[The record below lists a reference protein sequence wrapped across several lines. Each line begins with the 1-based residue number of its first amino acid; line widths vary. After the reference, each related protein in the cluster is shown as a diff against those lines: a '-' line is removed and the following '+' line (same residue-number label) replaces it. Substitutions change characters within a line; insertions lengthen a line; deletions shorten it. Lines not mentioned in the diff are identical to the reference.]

1 MSDLN
6 GRIRQL
12 RGFLGLT
19 QTEFGEKIG
28 LKQNTVALIESGRN
42 TSDQSILAI
51 CNAFGVNEKW
61 LREGKGEMMKVDASD
76 ELEAVAQR
84 YNLSFEAQVAVE
96 RFVKLKQEDQ
106 NAIIR
111 YLTQVAEAIAS
122 KDETDDLHALLDQV
136 IEAQKKAEESSTS
149 LPFIGESKTHGAG

>member
-51 CNAFGVNEKW
+51 CNAFGVNEKC
-61 LREGKGEMMKVDASD
+61 K
-76 ELEAVAQR
+76 
-84 YNLSFEAQVAVE
+84 
-96 RFVKLKQEDQ
+96 
-106 NAIIR
+106 
-111 YLTQVAEAIAS
+111 
-122 KDETDDLHALLDQV
+122 
-136 IEAQKKAEESSTS
+136 
-149 LPFIGESKTHGAG
+149 

>member
-1 MSDLN
+1 MSNLN
-6 GRIRQL
+6 DRIRQL

-19 QTEFGEKIG
+19 QTEFGERIG

-96 RFVKLKQEDQ
+96 KFVNLKQEDQ

-111 YLTQVAEAIAS
+111 YLTQVAAAIAS
-122 KDETDDLHALLDQV
+122 KDETDDPHALLDQE
-136 IEAQKKAEESSTS
+136 ISAQKKVAEDSTS
-149 LPFIGESKTHGAG
+149 SRSTDASKTRDAG

>member
-19 QTEFGEKIG
+19 QTEFGERIG

-84 YNLSFEAQVAVE
+84 YNLSFEAQIAVE
-96 RFVKLKQEDQ
+96 KFVKLKQEDQ

-122 KDETDDLHALLDQV
+122 KDETDDLHALLDQE
-136 IEAQKKAEESSTS
+136 IEAQKKAEEESTS
-149 LPFIGESKTHGAG
+149 LPFTGESEANGTG